1 MTGEVIIKPALN
13 RPRFPTLETEQVAYL
28 YLEAQPAA
36 GAAAAPAPAPL
47 NLALVLDRSGS
58 MAGQKIRDLRQ
69 AARLTLDRLGPEDL
83 VSLVLFDDNVD
94 VLAAAHPAADRA
106 ALLAQLERIEE
117 RGGTQ
122 MSLGLQAGLAQLR
135 AGLGP
140 DRVSRLV
147 LLTDGETWDDEGRCR
162 ELAQQAAAMGVPIT
176 ALGLGDEWN
185 QALLTDLADL
195 SGGNWEF
202 IDTPDRILAAFQHVV
217 VTMQRTVVTNATLIL
232 RLVRDVRPRGVWRV
246 RPLIDRLSARA
257 VGERDVQVA
266 LGDLQSEG
274 QSVLI
279 ELSLPSR
286 APGDYRLAQ
295 AEVNYDIPG
304 GVAGQRATAD
314 VLVTF
319 TTDAAA
325 ATAVNGAVMNTVERV
340 TAFKLMT
347 RALDE
352 REAAD
357 AGQRTQRLR
366 AAATRLLD
374 AGEIQLAQ
382 EAQAAAAQLD
392 AGQALSPH
400 ATKRLVSATR
410 RLDMSD
416 LG

>member
-13 RPRFPTLETEQVAYL
+13 RPRFPTLESEQAAYL
-28 YLEAQPAA
+28 YLEAQPVAGVAA
-36 GAAAAPAPAPL
+36 VQAPL

-69 AARLTLDRLGPEDL
+69 AARLTLDRLGPDDL

-94 VLAAAHPAADRA
+94 VLAAARPAADRA
-106 ALLAQLERIEE
+106 ALLAQIERIDE

-122 MSLGLQAGLAQLR
+122 MALGLQAGLAQLR

-147 LLTDGETWDDEGRCR
+147 LLTDGETWDDEDRCR
-162 ELAQQAAAMGVPIT
+162 ELAQQAAALGAPIT

-202 IDTPDRILAAFQHVV
+202 IDTPDRIVAAFQQVV

-232 RLVRDVRPRGVWRV
+232 RLVRDVQPRGVWRV
-246 RPLIDRLSARA
+246 RPLIDRLSART

-279 ELSLPSR
+279 ELSLPPR

-295 AEVNYDIPG
+295 AEVNYDVPG
-304 GVAGQRATAD
+304 GGAGLKATAD
-314 VLVTF
+314 IIVTF
-319 TTDAAA
+319 TADA

-382 EAQAAAAQLD
+382 EAQAAAAQID
-392 AGQALSPH
+392 AGQTLSPH

-410 RLDMSD
+410 KLDMSD

>member
-13 RPRFPTLETEQVAYL
+13 RPRFPTLESEQAAYL
-28 YLEAQPAA
+28 YLEAQPVAGVAA
-36 GAAAAPAPAPL
+36 VQAPL

-69 AARLTLDRLGPEDL
+69 AARLTLDRLGPDDL

-94 VLAAAHPAADRA
+94 VLAAARPAADRA
-106 ALLAQLERIEE
+106 ALLAQIERIDE

-147 LLTDGETWDDEGRCR
+147 LLTDGETWDDEDRCR
-162 ELAQQAAAMGVPIT
+162 ELAQQAAALGAPIT

-202 IDTPDRILAAFQHVV
+202 IDTPDRIVAAFQQVV

-232 RLVRDVRPRGVWRV
+232 RLVRDVQPRGVWRV

-279 ELSLPSR
+279 ELSLPPR

-295 AEVNYDIPG
+295 AEVNYDVPG
-304 GVAGQRATAD
+304 GGAGLKATAD
-314 VLVTF
+314 IIVTF
-319 TTDAAA
+319 TADA

-382 EAQAAAAQLD
+382 EAQAAAAQID
-392 AGQALSPH
+392 AGQTLSPH

>member
-1 MTGEVIIKPALN
+1 MAGEVNIRATLN
-13 RPRFPTLETEQVAYL
+13 RPRFPSLDGEQAAYL
-28 YLEAQPAA
+28 YLEAQPREGLATVN
-36 GAAAAPAPAPL
+36 APL

-69 AARLTLDRLGPEDL
+69 AARLTLDRLSPDDL
-83 VSLVLFDDNVD
+83 LSIVLFDDHVD
-94 VLAAAHPAADRA
+94 VLVAARPVADKA
-106 ALLAQLERIEE
+106 GLLAQIDRIDE

-122 MSLGLQAGLAQLR
+122 MSLGLQAGLAQLQTG
-135 AGLGP
+135 AGA

-162 ELAQQAAAMGVPIT
+162 ELAQAAGQQGIPIT

-185 QALLTDLADL
+185 QALLTDLAGL
-195 SGGNWEF
+195 SGGEWEF
-202 IDTPDRILAAFQHVV
+202 IDTPDRILEAFQHVV
-217 VTMQRTVVTNATLIL
+217 TTMQRTLVTNANLIL
-232 RLVRDVRPRGVWRV
+232 RLVSGVRPRGVWRV

-257 VGERDVQVA
+257 AGERDVQVA
-266 LGDLQSEG
+266 LGDLQHEG
-274 QSVLI
+274 QSVLV
-279 ELSLPSR
+279 ELSLPPR
-286 APGDYRLAQ
+286 GPGDYRLAQ

-304 GVAGQRATAD
+304 AGAGEKSATD
-314 VLVTF
+314 IIVTF
-319 TTDAAA
+319 VADPAAA
-325 ATAVNGAVMNTVERV
+325 AAVDALVMNTVEKV

-357 AGQRTQRLR
+357 SPQRTQRLR

-374 AGEIQLAQ
+374 AGEAELAQ
-382 EAQAAAAQLD
+382 QAEAAAAQLD
-392 AGQALSPH
+392 AGQALSAG

-416 LG
+416 LGG

>member
-1 MTGEVIIKPALN
+1 MTGEVTIQYALN
-13 RPRFPTLETEQVAYL
+13 RPRFPTLATEQVAYL

-36 GAAAAPAPAPL
+36 GAVAAAAPL

-69 AARLTLDRLGPEDL
+69 AARLTLDRLGPDDL
-83 VSLVLFDDNVD
+83 VSLILFDDSVD
-94 VLAAAHPAADRA
+94 VLAAARPAADRA
-106 ALLAQLERIEE
+106 ALLAQIERIDE

-140 DRVSRLV
+140 DRVSRLL
-147 LLTDGETWDDEGRCR
+147 LLTDGETWDDEARCR
-162 ELAQQAAAMGVPIT
+162 ELAQQAAALGAPIT

-217 VTMQRTVVTNATLIL
+217 VTMQRTLVTNATLIL

-274 QSVLI
+274 QSVLV
-279 ELSLPSR
+279 ELSLPPR

-295 AEVNYDIPG
+295 AEVNYDVPG
-304 GVAGQRATAD
+304 GGTGLKATAD
-314 VLVTF
+314 IVVTF
-319 TTDAAA
+319 TTEA

-352 REAAD
+352 RETAD

-374 AGEIQLAQ
+374 AGEVQLAQ

-392 AGQALSPH
+392 AGQALSPQ

>member
-1 MTGEVIIKPALN
+1 MTGEVTIQYALN
-13 RPRFPTLETEQVAYL
+13 RPRFPTLATEQVAYL

-36 GAAAAPAPAPL
+36 SAVAAAAPL

-69 AARLTLDRLGPEDL
+69 AARLTLDRLGPDDL
-83 VSLVLFDDNVD
+83 VSLVLFDDTVD
-94 VLAAAHPAADRA
+94 VLAAARPAADRA
-106 ALLAQLERIEE
+106 ALLAQIERIEE

-140 DRVSRLV
+140 DRVSRLL
-147 LLTDGETWDDEGRCR
+147 LLTDGETWDDEERCR
-162 ELAQQAAAMGVPIT
+162 ELAQQAAALGAPIT

-232 RLVRDVRPRGVWRV
+232 RLVRHVQPRGVWRV

-274 QSVLI
+274 QSVLV
-279 ELSLPSR
+279 ELSLPPR

-295 AEVNYDIPG
+295 AEVNYDVPG
-304 GVAGQRATAD
+304 AGAGLKATAD
-314 VLVTF
+314 IVVTF
-319 TTDAAA
+319 TAEA

-352 REAAD
+352 RETAD

-374 AGEIQLAQ
+374 AGEVQLAQ

>member
-1 MTGEVIIKPALN
+1 M
-13 RPRFPTLETEQVAYL
+13 
-28 YLEAQPAA
+28 
-36 GAAAAPAPAPL
+36 
-47 NLALVLDRSGS
+47 
-58 MAGQKIRDLRQ
+58 
-69 AARLTLDRLGPEDL
+69 
-83 VSLVLFDDNVD
+83 
-94 VLAAAHPAADRA
+94 
-106 ALLAQLERIEE
+106 
-117 RGGTQ
+117 
-122 MSLGLQAGLAQLR
+122 
-135 AGLGP
+135 
-140 DRVSRLV
+140 
-147 LLTDGETWDDEGRCR
+147 
-162 ELAQQAAAMGVPIT
+162 
-176 ALGLGDEWN
+176 
-185 QALLTDLADL
+185 TDLADL

-202 IDTPDRILAAFQHVV
+202 IDTPDRIVAAFQQVV

-232 RLVRDVRPRGVWRV
+232 RLVRDVQPRGVWRV

-279 ELSLPSR
+279 ELSLPPR

-295 AEVNYDIPG
+295 AEVNYDVPG
-304 GVAGQRATAD
+304 GGAGLKATAD
-314 VLVTF
+314 IIVTF
-319 TTDAAA
+319 TADA

>member
-1 MTGEVIIKPALN
+1 MTGEVTIRYALN
-13 RPRFPTLETEQVAYL
+13 RPRFPTLATEQVAYL

-36 GAAAAPAPAPL
+36 GAVAAAAPL

-69 AARLTLDRLGPEDL
+69 AARLTLDRLGPDDL
-83 VSLVLFDDNVD
+83 VSLVLFDDSVD
-94 VLAAAHPAADRA
+94 VLAAARPAADRA
-106 ALLAQLERIEE
+106 ALLAQIERIDE

-140 DRVSRLV
+140 DRVSRLL
-147 LLTDGETWDDEGRCR
+147 LLTDGETWDDEARCR
-162 ELAQQAAAMGVPIT
+162 ELAQQAAALGAPIT

-274 QSVLI
+274 QSVLV
-279 ELSLPSR
+279 ELSLPPR
-286 APGDYRLAQ
+286 ASGDYRLAQ
-295 AEVNYDIPG
+295 AEVNYDVPG
-304 GVAGQRATAD
+304 GGTGLKATAD
-314 VLVTF
+314 IVVTF
-319 TTDAAA
+319 TTEA

-352 REAAD
+352 RETAD

-374 AGEIQLAQ
+374 AGEVQLAQ

-392 AGQALSPH
+392 AGQALSPQ

>member
-13 RPRFPTLETEQVAYL
+13 RPRFPTLESEQAAYL
-28 YLEAQPAA
+28 YLEAQPVAGVAA
-36 GAAAAPAPAPL
+36 VQAPL

-69 AARLTLDRLGPEDL
+69 AARLTLDRLGPDDL

-94 VLAAAHPAADRA
+94 VLAAARPAADRA
-106 ALLAQLERIEE
+106 ALLAQIERIDE

-147 LLTDGETWDDEGRCR
+147 LLTDGETWDDEDRCR
-162 ELAQQAAAMGVPIT
+162 ELAQQAAELGAPIT

-202 IDTPDRILAAFQHVV
+202 IDTPDRIVAAFQQVV

-232 RLVRDVRPRGVWRV
+232 RLVRDVQPRGVWRV

-279 ELSLPSR
+279 ELSLPPR

-295 AEVNYDIPG
+295 AEVNYDVPG
-304 GVAGQRATAD
+304 GGAGLKATAD
-314 VLVTF
+314 IIVTF
-319 TTDAAA
+319 TADA

-382 EAQAAAAQLD
+382 EAQAAAAQID
-392 AGQALSPH
+392 AGQTLSPH

-410 RLDMSD
+410 KLDMSD

>member
-13 RPRFPTLETEQVAYL
+13 RPRFPTLESEQAAYL
-28 YLEAQPAA
+28 YLEAQPVAGVAA
-36 GAAAAPAPAPL
+36 VQAPL

-69 AARLTLDRLGPEDL
+69 AARLTLDRLGPDDL

-94 VLAAAHPAADRA
+94 VLAAARPAADRA
-106 ALLAQLERIEE
+106 ALLAQIERIDE

-147 LLTDGETWDDEGRCR
+147 LLTDGETWDDEDRCR
-162 ELAQQAAAMGVPIT
+162 ELAQQAAALGAPIT

-202 IDTPDRILAAFQHVV
+202 IDTPDRIVAAFQQVV

-232 RLVRDVRPRGVWRV
+232 RLVRDVQPRGVWRV
-246 RPLIDRLSARA
+246 RPLIDRLSART

-279 ELSLPSR
+279 ELSLPPR

-295 AEVNYDIPG
+295 AEVNYDVPG
-304 GVAGQRATAD
+304 GGAGLKATAD
-314 VLVTF
+314 IIVTF
-319 TTDAAA
+319 TADA

-382 EAQAAAAQLD
+382 EAQAAAAQID
-392 AGQALSPH
+392 AGQTLSPH

-410 RLDMSD
+410 KLDMSD

>member
-13 RPRFPTLETEQVAYL
+13 RPRFPTLESEQAAYL
-28 YLEAQPAA
+28 YLEAQPVAGVAA
-36 GAAAAPAPAPL
+36 VQAPL

-69 AARLTLDRLGPEDL
+69 AARLTLDRLGPDDL

-94 VLAAAHPAADRA
+94 VLAAARPAADRA
-106 ALLAQLERIEE
+106 ALLAQIERIDE

-147 LLTDGETWDDEGRCR
+147 LLTDGETWDDEDRCR
-162 ELAQQAAAMGVPIT
+162 ELAQQAAALGAPIT

-202 IDTPDRILAAFQHVV
+202 IDTPDRIVAAFQQVV

-232 RLVRDVRPRGVWRV
+232 RLVRDVQPRGVWRV

-279 ELSLPSR
+279 ELSLPPR

-295 AEVNYDIPG
+295 AEVNYDVPG
-304 GVAGQRATAD
+304 GGAGLKATAD
-314 VLVTF
+314 IIVTF
-319 TTDAAA
+319 TADA

-382 EAQAAAAQLD
+382 EAQAAAAQID
-392 AGQALSPH
+392 AGQTLSPH

-410 RLDMSD
+410 KLDMSD

>member
-1 MTGEVIIKPALN
+1 MADEVILKASLN
-13 RPRFPTLETEQVAYL
+13 RPRFAALDSEQMAYV
-28 YLEAQPAA
+28 YLEARPAA
-36 GAAAAPAPAPL
+36 DGAAVPAPL
-47 NLALVLDRSGS
+47 NLVLVLDRSGS
-58 MAGQKIRDLRQ
+58 MAGSKIADLRQ
-69 AARLTLDRLGPEDL
+69 AASLTLDRLGPDDL
-83 VSLVLFDDNVD
+83 VSIVVFDDSVD
-94 VLAAAHPAADRA
+94 VLATARPAADRA
-106 ALLAQLERIEE
+106 ALLAEIARIDE

-122 MSLGLQAGLAQLR
+122 MSLGLRAGLEQAQ

-147 LLTDGETWDDEGRCR
+147 LLTDGETWDDEDRCR
-162 ELAQQAAAMGVPIT
+162 ELAQTAAQMGVPIT

-202 IDTPDRILAAFQHVV
+202 IDTPDRILEAFRQVV
-217 VTMQRTVVTNATLIL
+217 VTMQRTLVTNAALIL
-232 RLVRDVRPRGVWRV
+232 RLIKDVRPVAVWRV
-246 RPLIDRLSARA
+246 QPLIDRLSARA
-257 VGERDVQVA
+257 IGERDVQVT

-279 ELSLPSR
+279 ELSLPRR

-295 AEVNYDIPG
+295 AEVSYDVPG
-304 GVAGQRATAD
+304 GGAGRKTTAD
-314 VLVTF
+314 IVVSF
-319 TTDAAA
+319 VADPAAA
-325 ATAVNGAVMNTVERV
+325 VAVNGAVMNTVERV

-357 AGQRTQRLR
+357 AQQRTQRLR

-374 AGEIQLAQ
+374 AGEVALAR
-382 EAQAAAAQLD
+382 ETEAAAAQID

-416 LG
+416 LGG

>member
-36 GAAAAPAPAPL
+36 GAAAAPAPL

-147 LLTDGETWDDEGRCR
+147 LLTDGETWDDEARCR
-162 ELAQQAAAMGVPIT
+162 ELAQQAAALGAPIT

-217 VTMQRTVVTNATLIL
+217 VTMQRTLVTNATLIL

-274 QSVLI
+274 QSVLV
-279 ELSLPSR
+279 ELSLPPR

-295 AEVNYDIPG
+295 AEVNYDVPG
-304 GVAGQRATAD
+304 GGTGLKATAD
-314 VLVTF
+314 IVVTF
-319 TTDAAA
+319 TTEA

-352 REAAD
+352 RETAD

-374 AGEIQLAQ
+374 AGEVQLAQ

-392 AGQALSPH
+392 AGQALSPQ

>member
-1 MTGEVIIKPALN
+1 MTGEVTIQTALN

-28 YLEAQPAA
+28 YLEAQPA
-36 GAAAAPAPAPL
+36 GVVAASAPL

-69 AARLTLDRLGPEDL
+69 AARLTLDRLSPDDL
-83 VSLVLFDDNVD
+83 VSLVLFDDTVD
-94 VLAAAHPAADRA
+94 VLAAARPAADRA
-106 ALLAQLERIEE
+106 ALLAQIERIDE

-147 LLTDGETWDDEGRCR
+147 LLTDGETWDDEARCR
-162 ELAQQAAAMGVPIT
+162 EMAQQAAALGVPIT

-217 VTMQRTVVTNATLIL
+217 MTMQRTVVTNANLIL
-232 RLVRDVRPRGVWRV
+232 RLVRDVRPRGVWRA

-257 VGERDVQVA
+257 IGERDVQVA

-274 QSVLI
+274 QGVLV

-295 AEVNYDIPG
+295 AEVNYDVPG
-304 GVAGQRATAD
+304 VGAGLRATAD
-314 VLVTF
+314 VIVTF
-319 TTDAAA
+319 TTEA
-325 ATAVNGAVMNTVERV
+325 ATAVNGAVMNTIERV

-352 REAAD
+352 RETAD

-374 AGEIQLAQ
+374 AGETELAR